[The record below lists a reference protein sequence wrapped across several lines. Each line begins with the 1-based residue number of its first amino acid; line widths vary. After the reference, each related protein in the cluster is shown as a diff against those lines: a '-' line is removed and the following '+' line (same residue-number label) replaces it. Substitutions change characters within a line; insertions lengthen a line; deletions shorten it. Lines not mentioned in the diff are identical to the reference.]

1 MCKHK
6 KIRVIFIL
14 LLLTISATAQV
25 KKINGLIGLQVK
37 DNDSMHVVTA
47 TVTDSITAKPLQ
59 KVELTFYVQ
68 RMFGQMKIGTATTDT
83 TGIATTEFAK
93 NARGDETGKV
103 IFIAKVEDDDV
114 MNDRIIQLPLKAD
127 LPHELNKPMPRA
139 MIGRYAPWWLFIT
152 FTLIVGTVSLLFLYV
167 LYLVYRIK
175 KASTLK
181 IISSQ
186 TK

>member
-1 MCKHK
+1 MRKYK
-6 KIRVIFIL
+6 KIPGIIFL

-25 KKINGLIGLQVK
+25 EKTNGLISLQIK

-59 KVELTFYVQ
+59 NVEIIFYIQ

-83 TGIATTEFAK
+83 TGIATAEFAK
-93 NARGDETGKV
+93 NARADETGKV
-103 IFIAKVEDDDV
+103 IFIAKVEDNDV
-114 MNDRIIQLPLKAD
+114 MNDKIIQLPLKAD
-127 LPHELNKPMPRA
+127 LPHGLNKPMPRA

-152 FTLIVGTVSLLFLYV
+152 FTLTVGIVSLLFLYV

-181 IISSQ
+181 IIS
-186 TK
+186 

>member
-1 MCKHK
+1 MRKYK
-6 KIRVIFIL
+6 KILVIFSL
-14 LLLTISATAQV
+14 LLLTVSATAQDE
-25 KKINGLIGLQVK
+25 KKNGMVNLQIK

-68 RMFGQMKIGTATTDT
+68 RMFGQMKTGTATTDS

-93 NARGDETGKV
+93 NARADETGKV
-103 IFIAKVEDDDV
+103 IFIAKVEDNDV
-114 MNDRIIQLPLKAD
+114 MNDKIIQLSLKAD
-127 LPHELNKPMPRA
+127 LPHGLNKPIPRA

-152 FTLIVGTVSLLFLYV
+152 FTLTVGIVSLLFLYV

-181 IISSQ
+181 IIS
-186 TK
+186 